1 MGDRKREKMVSIEL
15 TREHAFVFFV
25 AIGGYIV
32 NQILGN
38 LVNVARGRF
47 KIPVPFLYANH
58 GMFLK
63 DGKIDEVALKTR
75 GVAFNRVQ
83 RGHQH
88 LFESHAD
95 FYALLLLAGLLY
107 PESAYKAGV
116 LYLVGSLVYGIGYAR
131 NASLRLV
138 GEAIY
143 YPGIFWLLY
152 LVGYTGYSLL

>member
-1 MGDRKREKMVSIEL
+1 MGDRKSEKMVSIEL

-47 KIPVPFLYANH
+47 KIPVPFLY
-58 GMFLK
+58 

>member
-1 MGDRKREKMVSIEL
+1 MGDRKSEKMVSIEL

-95 FYALLLLAGLLY
+95 FYALLLLAGVLY
-107 PESAYKAGV
+107 P
-116 LYLVGSLVYGIGYAR
+116 VGSLVYGIGYAR

-152 LVGYTGYSLL
+152 LVGYTGY

>member
-1 MGDRKREKMVSIEL
+1 MGGKSEKMVSIEL

-75 GVAFNRVQ
+75 GVASSTCLRATPTSTPCCCW
-83 RGHQH
+83 RACCTRRAPTKPACCTWSGASSM
-88 LFESHAD
+88 E
-95 FYALLLLAGLLY
+95 LATLGT
-107 PESAYKAGV
+107 PRCDWWARPSTTPASS
-116 LYLVGSLVYGIGYAR
+116 GSCTWWATR
-131 NASLRLV
+131 ATR
-138 GEAIY
+138 
-143 YPGIFWLLY
+143 
-152 LVGYTGYSLL
+152 